1 MQDQKFLFS
10 VQATSCKFSNIHHLN
25 KRFPLTH
32 TEKFCLSQ
40 NGIAREYGIS
50 LEKENYNDIGTALD
64 FLQEKDIR
72 VTTLQQRQCQ
82 AGKPTSKT
90 QRCNNVSF

>member
-10 VQATSCKFSNIHHLN
+10 VQATSCKFSNIDHLS

-32 TEKFCLSQ
+32 TQKFCLSK
-40 NGIAREYGIS
+40 NGIARQHGIS

-64 FLQEKDIR
+64 FRQEKDIR
-72 VTTLQQRQCQ
+72 VTTLQQR
-82 AGKPTSKT
+82 
-90 QRCNNVSF
+90 